1 MPADH
6 PIQNYHF
13 QVDWG
18 GSKIGFSKVRNLG
31 MGIYY
36 HEYRH
41 GASPEYQVS
50 KIPTRPYFDDI
61 ILERGVF
68 QGDNEFYEWWKETNF
83 FSANNYKR
91 DLTIS
96 ILNDQHEPIVIWK
109 VKNAFPNRLRMS
121 DLDAQS
127 NGIAIELLE
136 LTHEGLVLMND

>member
-1 MPADH
+1 MSAEH

-13 QVDWG
+13 QVEWG

-31 MGIYY
+31 MGTYY

-41 GASPEYQVS
+41 GASPEYHVS
-50 KIPTRPYFDDI
+50 KIPGRQYFDDI

-68 QGDNEFYEWWKETNF
+68 QGDNEFYQWWNETRA
-83 FSANNYKR
+83 FSNQDIRRNI
-91 DLTIS
+91 TIS
-96 ILNDQHEPIVIWK
+96 ILNSDHDPIVIWK
-109 VKNAFPNRLRMS
+109 VLNAFPIRLRMS

-136 LTHEGLVLMND
+136 ITHDGLLLINE

>member
-1 MPADH
+1 MPADQ

-13 QVDWG
+13 QVEWG

-31 MGIYY
+31 MGTYY

-41 GASPEYQVS
+41 GASPEYQVT
-50 KIPTRPYFDDI
+50 KIPARQYFDDI

-68 QGDNEFYEWWKETNF
+68 QGDNEFYEWWKETQL
-83 FSANNYKR
+83 FSSGDMRR
-91 DLTIS
+91 DITIS
-96 ILNDQHEPIVIWK
+96 ILNSEHEPIVIWR

-136 LTHEGLVLMND
+136 ITHEGLTLMND